1 MKKFEAAGIACVV
14 LAVSTASVYAQA
26 AVDRPIRRIEVDAGV
41 GFLGGAGLGSADAN
55 LRRNDPARQTF
66 RLFATSS
73 DLGRAPL
80 WQARIGFPLSRRFV
94 IEGGLAK
101 GKPDIRVSATSDAE
115 GAPSITTTETIDQ
128 YFIDASVLIML
139 DELRIGTR
147 AVPFAAAGGGYLRQL
162 HEGQNLVEQGEV
174 YHAGG
179 GIKYWLL
186 TRNAGTVRSAGLR
199 ADAGAYFLRGG
210 ISFDDRPRSH
220 VAISGSVFVGF

>member
-1 MKKFEAAGIACVV
+1 MNLQTALAAMVV
-14 LAVSTASVYAQA
+14 FTASAGAVYAQA
-26 AVDRPIRRIEVDAGV
+26 GVDRPVRRIEADAGA
-41 GFLGGAGLGSADAN
+41 GILGGGGLGSADAN
-55 LRRNDPARQTF
+55 LRRSDPVRQAF

-73 DLGRAPL
+73 DVGRAPL
-80 WQARIGFPLSRRFV
+80 WLVRLAFPLSRRFA
-94 IEGGLAK
+94 IEGALTKAT
-101 GKPDIRVSATSDAE
+101 PDVRVSATSDFE
-115 GAPSITTTETIDQ
+115 GAPSITTTETVDQ

-162 HEGQNLVEQGEV
+162 HEGQRLVEQGEV

-199 ADAGAYFLRGG
+199 ADATAYFLRGG

>member
-1 MKKFEAAGIACVV
+1 MNCQAALAALMV
-14 LAVSTASVYAQA
+14 LAASAGSVYAQA
-26 AVDRPIRRIEVDAGV
+26 AVDRPVRRIEADAGA
-41 GFLGGAGLGSADAN
+41 GILGGGGLGSADAN
-55 LRRNDPARQTF
+55 LRRNDPVRQTF

-73 DLGRAPL
+73 DVGRAPL
-80 WQARIGFPLSRRFV
+80 WLVRLAFPLSRRFA
-94 IEGGLAK
+94 IEGALTKAT
-101 GKPDIRVSATSDAE
+101 PDVRVSATSDFE

-162 HEGQNLVEQGEV
+162 HEGQRLVEQGEV
-174 YHAGG
+174 YHVGG

-199 ADAGAYFLRGG
+199 ADARAYFLRGG

>member
-1 MKKFEAAGIACVV
+1 MKFQAAIAAVVV
-14 LAVSTASVYAQA
+14 LAASAASAYAQA
-26 AVDRPIRRIEVDAGV
+26 AVDRPVRRIEADAGA
-41 GFLGGAGLGSADAN
+41 GILGGGGLGSADAN
-55 LRRNDPARQTF
+55 LRRNDPVRQTF

-73 DLGRAPL
+73 DVGRAPL
-80 WQARIGFPLSRRFV
+80 WLVRLAFPLSQRFA
-94 IEGGLAK
+94 IEGALTKATT
-101 GKPDIRVSATSDAE
+101 DLRVSATSDFE

-128 YFIDASVLIML
+128 YFFEASVLVML

-162 HEGQNLVEQGEV
+162 HEGQRLVEEGEV

-179 GIKYWLL
+179 GIKYWLM
-186 TRNAGTVRSAGLR
+186 TRKAGAVRSAGLR
-199 ADAGAYFLRGG
+199 ADARAYFLRGG

>member
-1 MKKFEAAGIACVV
+1 
-14 LAVSTASVYAQA
+14 
-26 AVDRPIRRIEVDAGV
+26 
-41 GFLGGAGLGSADAN
+41 LGSADAN
-55 LRRNDPARQTF
+55 LRRNDPVRQTF

-73 DLGRAPL
+73 DVGRAPL
-80 WQARIGFPLSRRFV
+80 WLVRLAFPLSRRFA
-94 IEGGLAK
+94 IEGALTKAT
-101 GKPDIRVSATSDAE
+101 PDVRVSTTSDFE

-128 YFIDASVLIML
+128 YFIDGSIVVML

-147 AVPFAAAGGGYLRQL
+147 AVPFVAAGGGYLRQL
-162 HEGQNLVEQGEV
+162 HEGQRLVEQGEV

-186 TRNAGTVRSAGLR
+186 TRKAGTLRSAGLR
-199 ADAGAYFLRGG
+199 ADAKAYFLRGG